1 MQPFTGVGAVML
13 VLAASDRW
21 NGARA
26 AGALLLATLAWLGA
40 AWVRQWRAALWAAAG
55 TFVAAAY
62 HVAECRRGGTAGS
75 RRSLDHG
82 RLSVWGLVGVGA
94 VGAYLAVAPAQRSP
108 GRAAAAD
115 SLAPGFA
122 IAAATA
128 LFLGVTV
135 ELDQLCSQQL
145 GSAEAARLAS
155 GLSISAWWILFAAAV
170 VLLGFRRGMP
180 RLRVA
185 GLGVAA
191 AAVAKVLFSDLA
203 SLDAFYRIGSV
214 FILGIVSLALAWLYH
229 RQARANTESA

>member
-1 MQPFTGVGAVML
+1 ML
-13 VLAASDRW
+13 PMP
-21 NGARA
+21 
-26 AGALLLATLAWLGA
+26 
-40 AWVRQWRAALWAAAG
+40 
-55 TFVAAAY
+55 
-62 HVAECRRGGTAGS
+62 RGGTARS

-82 RLSVWGLVGVGA
+82 RSPSGGSWASARRVLTLLRGCA
-94 VGAYLAVAPAQRSP
+94 VKHGP
-108 GRAAAAD
+108 AAAAD

-122 IAAATA
+122 IAATTA

-135 ELDQLCSQQL
+135 ELDQLFSQQL

-170 VLLGFRRGMP
+170 VVLGFRRGMP

-185 GLGVAA
+185 GLGVAG

-229 RQARANTESA
+229 RQARTNTESA